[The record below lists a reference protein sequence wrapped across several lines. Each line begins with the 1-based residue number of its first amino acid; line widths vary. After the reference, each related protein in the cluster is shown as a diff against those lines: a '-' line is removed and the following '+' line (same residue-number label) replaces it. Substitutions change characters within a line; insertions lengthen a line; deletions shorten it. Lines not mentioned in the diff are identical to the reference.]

1 MNNKIRLSTR
11 ILLTYLVPCVF
22 CAIAMIAVIFQINAL
37 QRTMLQTDRATSI
50 VEHGMTLQL
59 HVTELQRAARGVLL
73 RADDVDPAA
82 YLESR
87 NQTEVALQE
96 LSKLVRDPVQIATLK
111 RLADMT
117 TLIADA
123 TRRQID
129 RVRAGQ
135 ASDGIRDFQS
145 SKGDDLFQNF
155 DRLATQFFDREK
167 QIETQLKAKS
177 NEMVA
182 SVVSIA
188 LICLAIALLVSLI
201 AAVWLARNTSDHL
214 RRLIVG
220 IASSSAEI
228 AATTHQHEG
237 AMSQQNSAVA
247 ETTATI
253 EEMVST
259 ARINAEQA
267 EAAAGSANAALSTT
281 RDGAALVM
289 RNEQELQEAQD
300 AMRELAQQIVGLSE
314 QAGRIGEIARLVGEL
329 AAETNMLALNAA
341 VEAAR
346 AGDQG
351 KGFAVVAAE
360 IRKLADQS
368 RKSAERANL
377 IVNDIQKATYGMI
390 MTAEQGSD
398 KTRIAAQS
406 AQQATQAF
414 EEVSVLAD
422 AVHKNA
428 QEVLLN
434 SKQQAV
440 ALAQIDIAM
449 KNIDNGSREITTGTS
464 QIQLGITR
472 LSGLATEVERIL

>member
-1 MNNKIRLSTR
+1 MNNNIKLSTR
-11 ILLTYLVPCVF
+11 ILLTYLVPCVL
-22 CAIAMIAVIFQINAL
+22 CTAAVVAVIFQINQL
-37 QRTMLQTDRATSI
+37 QRTMAQTDRAISI

-59 HVTELQRAARGVLL
+59 SVAELQRSARGVLL
-73 RADDVDPAA
+73 RAEDMDPAV

-87 NQTEVALQE
+87 NEAEIALQE
-96 LSKLVRDPVQIATLK
+96 LNKLVRDPAQIATLK
-111 RLADMT
+111 RLTEIT
-117 TLIADA
+117 TAITDT
-123 TRRQID
+123 TRSQID

-135 ASDGIRDFQS
+135 TSEGLKDFMS
-145 SKGDDLFQNF
+145 SKGDELFRNF

-167 QIETQLKAKS
+167 QIEKQLKEQS
-177 NEMVA
+177 NEMV
-182 SVVSIA
+182 SSMVYIA
-188 LICLAIALLVSLI
+188 LISLAIALLTSLI
-201 AAVWLARNTSDHL
+201 AGIWLARNTSDHL

-220 IASSSAEI
+220 ITSSSAQI

-237 AMSQQNSAVA
+237 AMTQQNSAVA

-281 RDGAALVM
+281 REGAQLVT
-289 RNEQELQEAQD
+289 RNEQELQDAQD
-300 AMRELAQQIVGLSE
+300 AMREIAQQIVGLSE
-314 QAGRIGEIARLVGEL
+314 QAGRIGEIARLAGEL

-377 IVNDIQKATYGMI
+377 IVNDIQKATNGMI

-398 KTRIAAQS
+398 KTRTAAQS
-406 AQQATQAF
+406 ARQATNAF
-414 EEVSVLAD
+414 EEVSGLAD

-449 KNIDNGSREITTGTS
+449 KNIDNGAREITTGTS
-464 QIQLGITR
+464 QIRLGITR
-472 LSGLATEVERIL
+472 LSGLAADVERLL